1 VPDDIDLGFAAGLPP
16 REAIAFLKAK
26 GYAASW
32 NWWEVWESAHARAFT
47 VAKAMQSDV
56 LVSIREA
63 LDVALSKGTTRREF
77 ARELEPTLRKLGWWG
92 RQVIVS
98 PDGGAERVQ
107 LGSPHRLR
115 TIFDSNMRSTFGAAR
130 QGQQEVNAESRP
142 FWMYDSR
149 NDSRVRPSHAA
160 MDGQVF
166 RHDDP
171 IWQSHY
177 PPNGWNCRCRV
188 RALTAAQVRSRG
200 LRVRDSAGALTS
212 APQKVGVDKRTGEVI
227 ERPGT
232 AYRFRGVDGEMH
244 TMLPDAGWGS
254 APASRGLA
262 PPPVAPAALP
272 LPDSGPAARDAIREA
287 AAGARRRLVEQQER
301 LNRANAVINDPDRP
315 TPPGAFAERAAIRG
329 AMDDSVREMVARARG
344 VFLRRRAAAFRGG
357 TEPRLAAD
365 APEAV
370 ADGVEQWRRM
380 VAPDLVGRVR
390 APRIDMIDSRAING
404 DAAYWNGHVR
414 IARSPGGKSHQRV
427 LAHELS
433 HLLEVDEMTFRSA
446 VGFLSRRTAG
456 ERAVLVSDYRAL
468 RDEWIDFDNINDYR
482 GRWRGGPGGS
492 RPARDSYPGRIYP
505 TEGENV
511 ADWGWGAHE
520 GVLRTAD
527 GDVAVWAT
535 EVLSRGVEWMWTNPL
550 AFAEADPDY
559 FDFIWRVVVLG
570 R

>member
-1 VPDDIDLGFAAGLPP
+1 MPNDIDLGFVAGLPP

-26 GYAASW
+26 GYAVSW

-92 RQVIVS
+92 RQIVVS

-142 FWMYDSR
+142 FWQYDAR
-149 NDSRVRPSHAA
+149 NDTRVRPSHAA

-212 APQKVGVDKRTGEVI
+212 VQQKVGVDKRTGEVI
-227 ERPGT
+227 ERSGT
-232 AYRFRGVDGEMH
+232 AYRFRGVDGETH

-254 APASRGLA
+254 APAPRGLA
-262 PPPVAPAALP
+262 PPPVAPARLP
-272 LPDSGPAARDAIREA
+272 LPRERSGGAGRHPGGRCQCA
-287 AAGARRRLVEQQER
+287 AA
-301 LNRANAVINDPDRP
+301 
-315 TPPGAFAERAAIRG
+315 
-329 AMDDSVREMVARARG
+329 
-344 VFLRRRAAAFRGG
+344 
-357 TEPRLAAD
+357 
-365 APEAV
+365 
-370 ADGVEQWRRM
+370 DG
-380 VAPDLVGRVR
+380 
-390 APRIDMIDSRAING
+390 
-404 DAAYWNGHVR
+404 
-414 IARSPGGKSHQRV
+414 
-427 LAHELS
+427 
-433 HLLEVDEMTFRSA
+433 
-446 VGFLSRRTAG
+446 
-456 ERAVLVSDYRAL
+456 
-468 RDEWIDFDNINDYR
+468 
-482 GRWRGGPGGS
+482 
-492 RPARDSYPGRIYP
+492 
-505 TEGENV
+505 
-511 ADWGWGAHE
+511 
-520 GVLRTAD
+520 
-527 GDVAVWAT
+527 
-535 EVLSRGVEWMWTNPL
+535 
-550 AFAEADPDY
+550 
-559 FDFIWRVVVLG
+559 
-570 R
+570 